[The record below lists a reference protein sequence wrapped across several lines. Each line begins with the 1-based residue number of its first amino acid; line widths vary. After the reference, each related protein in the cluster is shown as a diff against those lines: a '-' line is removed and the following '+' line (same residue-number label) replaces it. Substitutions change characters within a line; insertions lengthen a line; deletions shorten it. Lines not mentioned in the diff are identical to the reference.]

1 MIFKLS
7 FKCVLVESH
16 THRQI
21 RESYGVFIYRLVVL
35 VLVITKEKAA
45 AKGVGKQQGY
55 KGRRVLFIHL
65 NKK

>member
-7 FKCVLVESH
+7 FKRVLVESH

-21 RESYGVFIYRLVVL
+21 WESYGVFIYRLVVL
-35 VLVITKEKAA
+35 VLVITKEKTA
-45 AKGVGKQQGY
+45 AKGVREEQGCIIIY
-55 KGRRVLFIHL
+55 L